1 VLGVAERREAL
12 IIVRYRYVRSY
23 LGQNTEARDSVLAR
37 SSAACARHNIN
48 TSGLPK
54 RVQKWR
60 TARQIRGCKM
70 TDHASLLEK
79 RKNVWANGFERAC
92 NEVIDDVEQE
102 LKRRR
107 FLVYPSVRHSAEM
120 V

>member
-1 VLGVAERREAL
+1 
-12 IIVRYRYVRSY
+12 
-23 LGQNTEARDSVLAR
+23 
-37 SSAACARHNIN
+37 
-48 TSGLPK
+48 
-54 RVQKWR
+54 
-60 TARQIRGCKM
+60 M